1 MMNSECPICESK
13 TFKDFNGRI
22 NAQCSN
28 CKSLERSRLMWM
40 ILLKT
45 HSLSPKIRILH
56 IAPEICMLEKFAIKY
71 GDRYHPCDIDTTKYN
86 NKFSNV
92 FHIDLCRDAS
102 IMPTGIFDLIIH
114 NHVLEHL
121 PCDITP
127 VITDL
132 NRILAPGGMHLFS
145 VPFRGKTT
153 VEDLSPSLS
162 SEERTRRFAQFDHM
176 RLFGVEDFPIYLEK
190 NFPGKIKNFNLRI
203 LFNEN
208 DMLKANIP
216 IEVLDKICG
225 HSFFYY
231 QKSLDQ

>member
-1 MMNSECPICESK
+1 MLNFECPICES
-13 TFKDFNGRI
+13 TNFKDFNGRV
-22 NAQCSN
+22 NAQCSD

-40 ILLKT
+40 ILNKT
-45 HSLSPKIRILH
+45 SSLRPNIRILH
-56 IAPEICMLEKFAIKY
+56 IAPEISLLEKLSIKY
-71 GDRYHPCDIDTTKYN
+71 GDKYHPCDIEPTKYR
-86 NKFSNV
+86 NKFCNV
-92 FHIDLCRDAS
+92 FPINLCRDAS
-102 IMPTGIFDLIIH
+102 IMPSGIFDLIIH

-127 VITDL
+127 VIKEL
-132 NRILAPGGMHLFS
+132 NRLVAPGGMHLFS
-145 VPFRGKTT
+145 VPFRGKYT

-176 RLFGVEDFPIYLEK
+176 RLFGVEDFPLYLEK
-190 NFPGKIKNFNLRI
+190 NFSEKMKHFNLRD

-231 QKSLDQ
+231 LKT